1 MKQEKLISAERKL
14 VELEQEAE
22 APIGQKEELLKRLET
37 YQRKYKEA
45 MQRIEK
51 QNIYI
56 TKINTKITEKEE
68 LISKKHLKP
77 RSYSTEPERK
87 KVSMSLEELPQLNK
101 NKVKPDFLEHI
112 PSPQIPTRI
121 LKRY

>member
-56 TKINTKITEKEE
+56 TKINTKITEKERTNT
-68 LISKKHLKP
+68 S
-77 RSYSTEPERK
+77 
-87 KVSMSLEELPQLNK
+87 
-101 NKVKPDFLEHI
+101 
-112 PSPQIPTRI
+112 
-121 LKRY
+121 